1 MAETIT
7 DLYIKSGQLILIGII
22 LLILLRRRYKYKI
35 KSLNW
40 MIWIF
45 ALAFIQGIVELVIY
59 YVKIN
64 ILELG
69 DQADQFRFNEY
80 HSIPYSIAIFMI
92 YLFAEA
98 MNGHKPNLFRFTI
111 IIGLWASFLTLL
123 LRDTFVNYDLIFDTA
138 ASVRFSKTIF
148 DIFTVTAMLFTSIV
162 FFRAYRSSKN
172 SKNRRGA
179 LLIFISTLTYV
190 LAGLY
195 ELGEDVFGFP
205 PIYGAIT
212 FSVTFI
218 VLAYMYTRYPY
229 FVFTV
234 PSKIYRLMVNSE
246 HGIYLYSVDMDE
258 EDEHEE
264 SPDELLSTA
273 INSIAKFVEEE
284 TGSEKYLRFISLID
298 RAIVI
303 YRGSSISGIMI
314 TDNSTRILYQALSQ
328 FIDEFENTFKS
339 EIGVFSADIS
349 RFDSSK
355 NLVLRCFPYIESED
369 VIELTYKQDPLHIN
383 K

>member
-1 MAETIT
+1 MAETIA
-7 DLYIKSGQLILIGII
+7 DVYIKSGQIILIGII
-22 LLILLRRRYKYKI
+22 FLILLRRRYKYRI

-40 MIWIF
+40 MVSIF

-59 YVKIN
+59 YIKIN

-69 DQADQFRFNEY
+69 EQADQFRFNEY

-98 MNGHKPNLFRFTI
+98 INGHKPNLFRFTI
-111 IIGLWASFLTLL
+111 IISLWASYLTLL
-123 LRDTFVNYDLIFDTA
+123 FRDTFVDYALIFDTA
-138 ASVRFSKTIF
+138 ASARLSKTVF
-148 DIFTVTAMLFTSIV
+148 DIFTVTAMFFTCIV

-172 SKNRRGA
+172 VKNSRGA

-195 ELGEDVFGFP
+195 ELGEDIFAFP

-234 PSKIYRLMVNSE
+234 PSTIYRLMVSSE
-246 HGIYLYSVDMDE
+246 HGIYLYSVDMDK
-258 EDEHEE
+258 EDEHEN
-264 SPDELLSTA
+264 PDELLSTA

-303 YRGSSISGIMI
+303 YRGESVSGIMI

-328 FIDEFENTFKS
+328 FIDEFENAFKS

-349 RFDSSK
+349 RFDPSK

-369 VIELTYKQDPLHIN
+369 VIELTYKQDSLLIN